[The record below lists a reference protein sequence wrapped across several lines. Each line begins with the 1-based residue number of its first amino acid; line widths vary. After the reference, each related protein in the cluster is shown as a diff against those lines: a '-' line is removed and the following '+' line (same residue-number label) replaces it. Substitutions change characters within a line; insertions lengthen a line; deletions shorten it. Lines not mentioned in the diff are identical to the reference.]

1 MTWLLTSSAKRIE
14 LTHVGAT
21 PLTAPEVAY
30 ALSNINRFTGHA
42 LRPISVAEHS
52 LMVCDI
58 VEREFGV
65 RSAAVLLAA
74 LMHDAH
80 EAITGDLSSPMK
92 QLIGPA
98 WYEAEGRIQ
107 HEVLQGFG
115 LLTAYNTSHSVIKR
129 ADLMALSA
137 ERQQL
142 MPGDEVWPC
151 QVTHPA
157 PDWVRYGSSSEFTPD
172 DWRMAFMGR
181 YEELQFALAEQH
193 ESLKSPGVFH
203 PQL

>member
-1 MTWLLTSSAKRIE
+1 MTWLLTSAGKTISLA
-14 LTHVGAT
+14 HVGAT
-21 PLTAPEVAY
+21 PISVQEVAY
-30 ALSNINRFTGHA
+30 ALSHINRFTGHA

-52 LMVCDI
+52 LMVSEI

-98 WYEAEGRIQ
+98 WYEAENRIQ

-115 LLTAYNTSHSVIKR
+115 LLTAFNTSHSVIKR

-142 MPGDEVWPC
+142 MPGDDVWPC
-151 QVTHPA
+151 QITHPA
-157 PDWVRYGSSSEFTPD
+157 PDWVRYSSSDFTPD
-172 DWRMAFMGR
+172 DWRMAFLGR
-181 YEELQFALAEQH
+181 YEELNFALHEQH
-193 ESLKSPGVFH
+193 ERLKTAGVFT
-203 PQL
+203 PA